1 MGEIVVIPSV
11 GGDDTAF
18 VGFDEIF
25 ADGYDIGVSDSL
37 FESKWEGT
45 SEGWLDGGREGIL
58 ENLRD
63 GDALAD
69 FSGAFEGGSLLSKDG
84 AFEGLSD
91 ISKGDLVGINTEGG
105 SVIWE
110 EGMFDWSLDGTIN
123 EEGDDDGWFSWIIS
137 APVPVSDASFWIYI
151 KCYKCLEINIH
162 S

>member
-1 MGEIVVIPSV
+1 M
-11 GGDDTAF
+11 
-18 VGFDEIF
+18 
-25 ADGYDIGVSDSL
+25 
-37 FESKWEGT
+37 
-45 SEGWLDGGREGIL
+45 

-110 EGMFDWSLDGTIN
+110 EGMFD
-123 EEGDDDGWFSWIIS
+123 
-137 APVPVSDASFWIYI
+137 
-151 KCYKCLEINIH
+151 
-162 S
+162 